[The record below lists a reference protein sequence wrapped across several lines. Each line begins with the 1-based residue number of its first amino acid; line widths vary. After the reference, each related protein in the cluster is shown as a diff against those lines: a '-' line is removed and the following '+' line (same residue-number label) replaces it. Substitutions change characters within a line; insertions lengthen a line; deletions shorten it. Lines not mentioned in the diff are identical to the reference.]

1 MTSVN
6 LGRVGYGSSGPSS
19 RLMWREMTGKIELAE
34 PLPAFLGTED
44 GRRRGPVGFMW
55 DQGGEDHI
63 GRRMKSLC

>member
-1 MTSVN
+1 
-6 LGRVGYGSSGPSS
+6 
-19 RLMWREMTGKIELAE
+19 MTGKVELAE
-34 PLPAFLGTED
+34 PLPALLGTED